1 MNSFKGRSLCVI
13 DDFSKKE
20 RLYLFSQV
28 RSLKEAIAADDS
40 TKMDNFTLTSESTRY
55 S

>member
-20 RLYLFSQV
+20 RLYLFSKV
-28 RSLKEAIAADDS
+28 RSLKEATAADDRKKIDS
-40 TKMDNFTLTSESTRY
+40 FRINDPDFVQA
-55 S
+55 